1 MTETPLPRSTAP
13 APRYSGQP
21 AAGFDEAWLQTATVT
36 ARAPACAASPLPVTT
51 VAGAASVDAGPQ
63 KLCLSAA
70 CLASLLDELDTGVV
84 VCDPQGHAL
93 LVNEAAR
100 REMAD
105 GGVLHL
111 TPDGLVDVLGGP
123 DQQALRRA
131 VHGAAWERRHQLLPL
146 RVGGRLLL
154 AGVQPLRGTPAH
166 QPCALLLLG
175 RRCLGADLAVHR
187 LGGLYDLTDAEKAVL
202 TSLLAGTRVGALARL
217 RGVAVSTVRT
227 QVAAL
232 RAKFGVRRVDD
243 LTRLAAELPP
253 MMSALRSPL
262 ARAMRGDPPAQ
273 PLA

>member
-1 MTETPLPRSTAP
+1 MTETSLSRSSASTAH
-13 APRYSGQP
+13 RGGQ
-21 AAGFDEAWLQTATVT
+21 GEGWLH
-36 ARAPACAASPLPVTT
+36 
-51 VAGAASVDAGPQ
+51 AASVTALAPAVTTRPPAPDTLAYSADAGAQ
-63 KLCLSAA
+63 KHCLPAA
-70 CLASLLDELDTGVV
+70 CLASLLDELDTGIV

-100 REMAD
+100 REMAE

-111 TPDGLVDVLGGP
+111 SADGLVDVAGGP
-123 DQQALRRA
+123 DQLALRRA

-154 AGVQPLRGTPAH
+154 VGVQPLRGTSAH
-166 QPCALLLLG
+166 QPCTLLLLG
-175 RRCLGADLAVHR
+175 RRSLCADLAVHR
-187 LGGLYDLTDAEKAVL
+187 LGGLYELTDAEKAVL
-202 TSLLAGTRVGALARL
+202 TGLLAGTRVGTLARL

-232 RAKFGVRRVDD
+232 RAKFGVKRVDD

-262 ARAMRGDPPAQ
+262 ARAVRSIAQ
-273 PLA
+273 